1 MDNKLDKI
9 DIIGKCLSVNIT
21 PYANFKTDKLGRII
35 ALENSYDA
43 IRLPDSKK
51 LSNLKFEVLIN
62 IVGSSFEEKDIFSL
76 GLDKLNIGFVIKR
89 CSEDKDER
97 LSMEVHNFEI
107 DLTKAKEVEG
117 SGFPKTINT
126 RRFLS
131 VDEIDFSDFEK
142 PLGKYMLYTRIK
154 FEDTDKIVVKG
165 LIEFE
170 LI

>member
-97 LSMEVHNFEI
+97 LSMEVHNFEV
-107 DLTKAKEVEG
+107 DLTKAKEIEG
-117 SGFPKTINT
+117 SCFPKTINT
-126 RRFLS
+126 RRFLNI
-131 VDEIDFSDFEK
+131 DELDFNDFDR
-142 PLGKYMLYTRIK
+142 PLGKYIIYARIEL
-154 FEDTDKIVVKG
+154 EDVEAIVVKG
-165 LIEFE
+165 LTEFD